1 MNMKKFLIVILT
13 FIVSCTN
20 DTLDSKKKRVDEL
33 KNSLV
38 EIYSEIDM
46 LEEEISL
53 IDSTFGEKNYELVT
67 TIEPSSKEFIHEINL
82 RGNVVSMMNI
92 MIVSEVIGKYKRIFV
107 KDGQFV
113 KKGDVLATIN
123 SDVIDINLKEIET
136 NLILLKTIYDRQSN
150 LWDNKI
156 GSEID
161 YLRAKSN
168 YESIKSRFEATKRQI
183 AKFKITAPFSGIIES
198 TSARVGEMSSPGVPA
213 FSIYNENDSYIEID
227 VSENY
232 GNSFTVG
239 DNAKLILENDSV
251 IVTSILSVG
260 QVINPINRTFKIGV
274 EIPFDL
280 KESLKPNQIINLKLI
295 DYRNENSI
303 SIPSNIIYSDE
314 RGNYIFIIDE
324 FDGENVARK
333 IPILIGKSSNYMT
346 EVLSGL
352 LGDEQV
358 IDKGSSNVVDG
369 SYVKMR

>member
-46 LEEEISL
+46 LEEEISI
-53 IDSTFGEKNYELVT
+53 IDSTFGGKNYELVT

-232 GNSFTVG
+232 GNSFKVG

-352 LGDEQV
+352 LGKEQV

>member
-46 LEEEISL
+46 LEEEISI
-53 IDSTFGEKNYELVT
+53 IDSTFGGKNYELVT

-198 TSARVGEMSSPGVPA
+198 TSARIGEMSSPGVPA

-232 GNSFTVG
+232 GNSFKVG

-352 LGDEQV
+352 LGKEQV

>member
-46 LEEEISL
+46 LEDEISL

-136 NLILLKTIYDRQSN
+136 NLLLSKTIYERQSN

-168 YESIKSRFEATKRQI
+168 YESINSRFEATKRQI
-183 AKFKITAPFSGIIES
+183 EKFKITAPFSGIIES
-198 TSARVGEMSSPGVPA
+198 TSARVGEMSSPGIPA

-303 SIPSNIIYSDE
+303 SIPSNIIYSDD
-314 RGNYIFIIDE
+314 RGKYIFIIDE

-352 LGDEQV
+352 LGEEQV

>member
-53 IDSTFGEKNYELVT
+53 IDSTFGDKNYELVT

-251 IVTSILSVG
+251 ILTSILSVG

-352 LGDEQV
+352 LGEEQV

>member
-53 IDSTFGEKNYELVT
+53 IDSTFGDKNYELVT

-333 IPILIGKSSNYMT
+333 IPILTGKSSNYMT

-352 LGDEQV
+352 LGEEQV

-369 SYVKMR
+369 SYVTMR

>member
-53 IDSTFGEKNYELVT
+53 IDSTFGGKNYELVT

-251 IVTSILSVG
+251 ILTSILSVG

-352 LGDEQV
+352 LGEEQV

>member
-46 LEEEISL
+46 LEEEISI
-53 IDSTFGEKNYELVT
+53 IDSTFGGKNYELVT

-198 TSARVGEMSSPGVPA
+198 TSARMGEISSPGVPA

-232 GNSFTVG
+232 GNSFKVG

-352 LGDEQV
+352 LGKEQV

>member
-53 IDSTFGEKNYELVT
+53 IDSTFGDKNYELVT

-168 YESIKSRFEATKRQI
+168 YESIKSRFEATKKQI

-352 LGDEQV
+352 LGEEQV

>member
-53 IDSTFGEKNYELVT
+53 IDSTFGDKNYELVT

-168 YESIKSRFEATKRQI
+168 YESIKSRFEATKKQI

-369 SYVKMR
+369 SYVTMR